1 MKNKYHNEIEGNFY
15 RIYINNTL
23 HVMFK
28 TDEFVGIQSYVNAD
42 DSYAIEVY
50 LKERKIT
57 LEYDRIDKWK
67 EILRLFNEI
76 Q

>member
-1 MKNKYHNEIEGNFY
+1 
-15 RIYINNTL
+15 
-23 HVMFK
+23 MFK